1 MASGRAKEPSSG
13 FLTPFKAK
21 CPILSFTQG
30 IWGLRSLVRLQLG
43 PGAAQGAIGVRDP
56 LPCSLPPQGCLL
68 TQQLASTRV
77 SVPREDTQDGSHR
90 PFFFCLN
97 TWMYFSW
104 IKKSPESR
112 TRQIQVSFHLPHN
125 TTDFFFFGSVILS
138 VSSSSAG
145 LLPSDCLPRYHT
157 YIQDKKDGGRQLH
170 LPFISIGKAFLESPT
185 A

>member
-1 MASGRAKEPSSG
+1 MSYTQFHAGYLGLKVSCEAATRAGGSSRRHWG
-13 FLTPFKAK
+13 QRSTSMLT
-21 CPILSFTQG
+21 
-30 IWGLRSLVRLQLG
+30 
-43 PGAAQGAIGVRDP
+43 
-56 LPCSLPPQGCLL
+56 
-68 TQQLASTRV
+68 ASTRLPLDPAAGFHQGKC
-77 SVPREDTQDGSHR
+77 SERGHPRRKSSS
-90 PFFFCLN
+90 FFFCLN

-157 YIQDKKDGGRQLH
+157 YIQDKKDGEGGVSC
-170 LPFISIGKAFLESPT
+170 ISPLSA
-185 A
+185 